1 MHLALIIDDYLPDST
16 RVASKMFHEL
26 ACAFV
31 NGGHRVTVITPYYGR
46 GNRLKKN
53 HLDGVEVWYFKN
65 PRIKDVGKIKRAFA
79 ETVLSLNAW
88 IAIKHEP
95 EIKNF
100 DAVIY
105 YSPSIFFGPLVR
117 KIKEKSKCYAY
128 QILRDMFPQW
138 SVDAGLI
145 RAGSLIEKYFRFFE
159 KINYSQADY
168 IGLMSQKNVE
178 LFNSKYN
185 FCATGVLHNWARF
198 ECISYEPKYKKCLG
212 LNDKVIF
219 LYGGNIGH
227 AQDMGNLLRLVR
239 NMLPYDKAHFLFV
252 GQGDEVELVNS
263 LVKQWKLENLTYLP
277 PLTQSEF
284 KVLLSEVDVGL
295 FSLAKNHTAH
305 NFPGKILGYMV
316 NSIPILGSVNDGNDL
331 MPLINDAN
339 AGMVYVNGDDEHLFQ
354 AALTLLNDKS
364 IRNNMGKCA
373 LALLRKEF
381 DVEGVV
387 IEIINKINGVYEKN

>member
-1 MHLALIIDDYLPDST
+1 
-16 RVASKMFHEL
+16 
-26 ACAFV
+26 
-31 NGGHRVTVITPYYGR
+31 
-46 GNRLKKN
+46 
-53 HLDGVEVWYFKN
+53 
-65 PRIKDVGKIKRAFA
+65 
-79 ETVLSLNAW
+79 
-88 IAIKHEP
+88 
-95 EIKNF
+95 
-100 DAVIY
+100 
-105 YSPSIFFGPLVR
+105 
-117 KIKEKSKCYAY
+117 
-128 QILRDMFPQW
+128 
-138 SVDAGLI
+138 
-145 RAGSLIEKYFRFFE
+145 
-159 KINYSQADY
+159 
-168 IGLMSQKNVE
+168 
-178 LFNSKYN
+178 
-185 FCATGVLHNWARF
+185 
-198 ECISYEPKYKKCLG
+198 
-212 LNDKVIF
+212 
-219 LYGGNIGH
+219 
-227 AQDMGNLLRLVR
+227 
-239 NMLPYDKAHFLFV
+239 MLPYDKAHFLFV

-387 IEIINKINGVYEKN
+387 IEIINKINGFYEKN